1 MNNYRKNLYIMCIVA
16 FLQGLVFYG
25 PIATIFRQYRGLS
38 LYQIF
43 LLESIFTLS
52 MILLEIPWG
61 YFSDKF
67 GYKRTLIL
75 SYLLFFISK
84 IIFYKSYDFYGFLL
98 ETIVVSMS
106 ISGIS
111 GCDSAL
117 IYLSVGEKESERAFS
132 LYSAAGASGLFIA
145 SFLSTFMLKKSLDI
159 PVLCTIFPYGTAFV
173 LIFFIKDVEYD
184 KKNISIKNSFK
195 NVVQNKKKF
204 IFIIAIALTSE
215 ITHSICVF
223 LNGPKYLN
231 IGIDVRYF
239 GLLTAFMQII
249 CLASAKSYKL
259 SKNFGH
265 RIVFNSLISIITI
278 ASFLLAYSKSAII
291 TIILIAFIEG
301 AFALVQPLSL
311 DIQNKSIK
319 TADRATMLSIYAM
332 ISDVIAS
339 AVNIAIGKSADI
351 SLGFSFVICGIL
363 SLVALIFIIIY
374 FNYVE
379 EKSSLKFKFMEKLL
393 INK

>member
-1 MNNYRKNLYIMCIVA
+1 MCIVS

-52 MILLEIPWG
+52 MIILEIPWG
-61 YFSDKF
+61 HFSDKF
-67 GYKRTLIL
+67 GYKKTLIV
-75 SYLLFFISK
+75 SYFLFFLSK
-84 IIFYKSYDFYGFLL
+84 IVFYKSYNFYGFLL
-98 ETIVVSMS
+98 EAIVISMS

-132 LYSAAGASGLFIA
+132 LYSAASAGGFFTA
-145 SFLSTFMLKKSLDI
+145 SFLSTFIIKKSLDF
-159 PVLCTIFPYGTAFV
+159 PVLLTIFPYGIAFI

-184 KKNISIKNSFK
+184 KKDISIKNSLK
-195 NVVQNKKKF
+195 NIVQNKNVF
-204 IFIIAIALTSE
+204 IFIIAIALIGET
-215 ITHSICVF
+215 THSICIF

-231 IGIDVRYF
+231 VGIELKYF

-249 CLASAKSYKL
+249 CLASAKAYKL

-265 RIVFNSLISIITI
+265 RIVFNSLLLVITI
-278 ASFLLAYSKSAII
+278 ASFLLAYSKDAII
-291 TIILIAFIEG
+291 TVILIALIEG

-319 TADRATMLSIYAM
+319 TADRATILSMYAM
-332 ISDVIAS
+332 IGDIIAS
-339 AVNIAIGKSADI
+339 ATNIAIGKAADI
-351 SLGFSFVICGIL
+351 SLEFSFIICGIL
-363 SLVALIFIIIY
+363 SLAALIFILIY
-374 FNYVE
+374 FNYIE
-379 EKSSLKFKFMEKLL
+379 RKSLLKCRAIEKLL
-393 INK
+393 IKIK